1 MFLCVNVVRLAAAL
15 SLFFLRRVSSV
26 CVLSLSCVPS
36 PADSPAPESR
46 HTSRVFRPMLSIFAG
61 HTWFVFVCVILI
73 LRLHLF
79 LHLVYTDVFNIKK
92 WCHKPPAKLNTVY
105 IYRVKFTVVYC
116 VRLMLSRNFS
126 HEYTI
131 VWKLLLRMINYIK
144 CCILVLSLIFLRTF
158 SSDPL
163 HNYINVILIA
173 LYTYYLYI
181 LAASDK

>member
-1 MFLCVNVVRLAAAL
+1 MHFSSWLESPMFLCVNVVRLAAAL

-79 LHLVYTDVFNIKK
+79 LHLVYTDVFNIQK
-92 WCHKPPAKLNTVY
+92 WCHKPPAKLNTVSSLRSSIVLDWCFREIFPMSTPLFGNSY
-105 IYRVKFTVVYC
+105 CAWLITLNVV
-116 VRLMLSRNFS
+116 F
-126 HEYTI
+126 
-131 VWKLLLRMINYIK
+131 
-144 CCILVLSLIFLRTF
+144 
-158 SSDPL
+158 
-163 HNYINVILIA
+163 
-173 LYTYYLYI
+173 
-181 LAASDK
+181 